1 MLINLWEFLF
11 TFVYNNQF
19 MGLNESAKEINSS
32 LGEINLQSMDEVKLH
47 AKMFFDMLIYVS
59 LPLLTLSVI

>member
-1 MLINLWEFLF
+1 
-11 TFVYNNQF
+11 
-19 MGLNESAKEINSS
+19 MGFNESAKEINSS